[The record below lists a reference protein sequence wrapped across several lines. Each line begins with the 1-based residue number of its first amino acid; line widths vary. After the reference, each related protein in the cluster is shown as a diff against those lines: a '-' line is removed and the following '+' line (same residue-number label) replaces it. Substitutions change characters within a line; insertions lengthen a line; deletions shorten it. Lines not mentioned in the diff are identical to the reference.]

1 MAVPRRHKTRRST
14 WFLPAALAALV
25 LTISSGLFVA
35 PAARTVAA
43 GPASTMANDANNRPL
58 LDGWRDIAIVDRNN
72 TATVG
77 AVLTSFDY
85 YARNTNPFNILVVNP
100 ANEVTWVSPSVVPP
114 GTGTQTYTPVSPVA
128 VLAGDAIGLYFP
140 PILQPTIPYEF
151 AGAEGLFTAMGLG
164 TPTVSQTLIK
174 YPAGN
179 HARKY
184 SIVGYLSCY
193 ATCYVD
199 AVLGSDSND
208 GLSPA
213 SPLETIQEGVDRVMD
228 GGEVIVATGTYV
240 EQVQIGRPVT
250 LTGPNAAVP
259 GNGIRG
265 PEATIDGTSISGDC
279 VHAHYTTDVTV
290 QGFRVQNCDYDGFN
304 VHDSDNVS
312 IKNNVVTLFA
322 DDGID
327 FDYSDVYGV
336 NGGEISGNLVVN
348 GGPSS
353 ERAIE
358 VEYSNAVD
366 ITDNEVTGHEGEE
379 PVSVD
384 PSSNIQFLRN
394 YIHDNPCTSC
404 DAAVIFDDVT
414 GLLVAENHIVTDPLS
429 SSEDAIEFE
438 DANSAVIVRNNILH
452 AGSDSIRIYGSG
464 NFDFQVFQNDLGT
477 AGDQALQVNSG
488 SYTGAMPAEH
498 NWWGAADG
506 PSGDGPGSGTDLDDF
521 DGVTD
526 VDPWLC
532 LGTDTSAAIG
542 FQPNL
547 AAVSPCDA
555 TPPVWSYSYAKWGEG
570 PGSYTPG
577 TWSTKWVKLTF
588 TCTDNPGGSG
598 VAQARGDL
606 NITYQDGIYTDPI
619 LGSEGTLKGDN
630 EYEYCLDKAGNIAT
644 SIDPAGPVMVDTKA
658 PVCKAN
664 PLTTRVKRNTTATPL
679 EIFIDGTEATSG
691 LDLGSST
698 ISVVAAGG
706 ASYSGTPS
714 FVGGSGSLKVHFD
727 SVTMGSSYG
736 GRLTLTVKVKDVA
749 GNSATCATFTV
760 RAQ

>member
-1 MAVPRRHKTRRST
+1 MAVPRRRKTRRST
-14 WFLPAALAALV
+14 WFLPGALAVLV
-25 LTISSGLFVA
+25 LTIASGLFLA
-35 PAARTVAA
+35 PSSSLTAA
-43 GPASTMANDANNRPL
+43 GSNIMGNDANNRPL
-58 LDGWRDIAIVDRNN
+58 LDGWRDMALVDRNN

-77 AVLTSFDY
+77 ALLTSFDY
-85 YARNTNPFNILVVNP
+85 YARNTNPFNILVVNA
-100 ANEVTWVSPSVVPP
+100 ANEVTWVSPSVAPP
-114 GTGTQTYTPVSPVA
+114 ATGTQTYIPVSPVA
-128 VLAGDAIGLYFP
+128 VAAGDALGLYFP

-151 AGAEGLFTAMGLG
+151 AGAEGLFTDKPLG
-164 TPTVSQTLIK
+164 GVPTVGQTLVK
-174 YPAGN
+174 YPAGD

-184 SIVGYLSCY
+184 SIVGHLSCY
-193 ATCYVD
+193 AVCYVSD
-199 AVLGSDSND
+199 VLGSDSND

-213 SPLETIQEGVDRVMD
+213 TPLATIDEGLDRVMD
-228 GGEVIVATGTYV
+228 GGEVIVAAGTYF
-240 EQVQIGRPVT
+240 ETPLIDRPVT
-250 LTGPNAAVP
+250 LTGPNAAIP
-259 GNGIRG
+259 GNGARG
-265 PEATIDGTSISGDC
+265 PEAIIDGSLDFDDC
-279 VHAHYTTDVTV
+279 VHAHSTTGVTV
-290 QGFRVQNCDYDGFN
+290 QGFRVQNCDIDGIN
-304 VHDSDNVS
+304 VHESVNVV
-312 IKNNVVTLFA
+312 IKNNIVTLF
-322 DDGID
+322 DEDGID
-327 FDYSDVYGV
+327 FDDFGNGV
-336 NGGEISGNLVVN
+336 DGGEISGNLI
-348 GGPSS
+348 GGDASS

-358 VEYSNAVD
+358 VEDSNAID
-366 ITDNEVTGHEGEE
+366 IVGNEVTGHQGEE

-394 YIHDNPCTSC
+394 YIHDNPFSSGWG
-404 DAAVIFDDVT
+404 AVVFDEVT
-414 GLLVAENHIVTDPLS
+414 GLMIAENHIVTDPG
-429 SSEDAIEFE
+429 AIQEVAIQFLFN
-438 DANSAVIVRNNILH
+438 NSAVVVRNNTLV
-452 AGSDSIRIYGSG
+452 AGYIAIGLSDAG
-464 NFDFQVFQNDLGT
+464 NFDFQIFHNDLGS
-477 AGDQALQVNSG
+477 ADIGLALVGG
-488 SYTGAMPAEH
+488 SYSDPVLMAER
-498 NWWGAADG
+498 NWWGHA
-506 PSGDGPGSGTDLDDF
+506 SGPGPASGPGTGSELYGAGVVDF
-521 DGVTD
+521 
-526 VDPWLC
+526 DPWLC

-555 TPPVWSYSYAKWGEG
+555 TAPVWSYTYAKWGEG
-570 PGSYTPG
+570 PGSYTAG

-598 VAQARGDL
+598 VAQARGDI
-606 NITYQDGIYTDPI
+606 NITYQDGVYADPI

-630 EYEYCLDKAGNIAT
+630 EYEYCLDNAGNIAA
-644 SIDPAGPVMVDTKA
+644 SIDPAGPVKVDTKA

-749 GNSATCATFTV
+749 GNSATCAAFTV

>member
-1 MAVPRRHKTRRST
+1 
-14 WFLPAALAALV
+14 
-25 LTISSGLFVA
+25 
-35 PAARTVAA
+35 
-43 GPASTMANDANNRPL
+43 
-58 LDGWRDIAIVDRNN
+58 
-72 TATVG
+72 
-77 AVLTSFDY
+77 
-85 YARNTNPFNILVVNP
+85 
-100 ANEVTWVSPSVVPP
+100 
-114 GTGTQTYTPVSPVA
+114 
-128 VLAGDAIGLYFP
+128 
-140 PILQPTIPYEF
+140 
-151 AGAEGLFTAMGLG
+151 
-164 TPTVSQTLIK
+164 
-174 YPAGN
+174 
-179 HARKY
+179 
-184 SIVGYLSCY
+184 
-193 ATCYVD
+193 
-199 AVLGSDSND
+199 
-208 GLSPA
+208 
-213 SPLETIQEGVDRVMD
+213 MD
-228 GGEVIVATGTYV
+228 GGEVIVATGTYF

-259 GNGIRG
+259 GNGARG

-290 QGFRVQNCDYDGFN
+290 QGFRVQNCGYDGIN
-304 VHDSDNVS
+304 VHDSDNVA
-312 IKNNVVTLFA
+312 IKNNVVTLF
-322 DDGID
+322 DEDGID
-327 FDYSDVYGV
+327 FDDSDIYGV
-336 NGGEISGNLVVN
+336 NVGQISGNLIG
-348 GGPSS
+348 GGPGS

-394 YIHDNPCTSC
+394 YIHGNPFTSGG
-404 DAAVIFDDVT
+404 AAVIFDEVT
-414 GLLVAENHIVTDPLS
+414 GLLVAENHIVTDPG
-429 SSEDAIEFE
+429 AIQEVAISFLA
-438 DANSAVIVRNNILH
+438 DNSAVVVRNNTLV
-452 AGSDSIRIYGSG
+452 AGYIAISLVDPG
-464 NFDFQVFQNDLGT
+464 NFDFQIVQNDLGS
-477 AGDQALQVNSG
+477 ADIGLGLNGG
-488 SYTGAMPAEH
+488 SYSDPVLLAER
-498 NWWGAADG
+498 NWWGD
-506 PSGDGPGSGTDLDDF
+506 SSGPGPASGPGTGSELYGAGVVDF
-521 DGVTD
+521 
-526 VDPWLC
+526 DPWLC

-555 TPPVWSYSYAKWGEG
+555 TPPVWSYTYARWGEG

-588 TCTDNPGGSG
+588 TCTDNPGGTG
-598 VAQARGDL
+598 VAQARGDI

-619 LGSEGTLKGDN
+619 LGSEGTLKGDSAD
-630 EYEYCLDKAGNIAT
+630 EYCIDKAGNIAA
-644 SIDPAGPVMVDTKA
+644 SIDPAGPVKVDTKA
-658 PVCKAN
+658 PVCKAD

-727 SVTMGSSYG
+727 SVTMGSSTG